1 MTPTPAAPPP
11 FEIGLVMAGACSAG
25 AYTAGVIDFLF
36 EALDCWAA
44 AKAAGDPAVP
54 DHRVL
59 IRAASGTSAGG
70 IVAALMGMLPFT
82 GHYPM
87 TDLATAPTA
96 AAAANADRN
105 LLFRSWV
112 RDIDIR
118 ALLATGDIDRGNGR
132 VPSLLNGEALVR
144 IADQAVAMVRNAVQG
159 PLPPA
164 PPYLADP
171 LQLFL
176 CFTNMQG
183 VPYVIRM
190 ASASEVR
197 GHWVTSH
204 AGCAH
209 FAVFGSG
216 AGRAEE
222 RPPGAIV
229 VNSPDTLGFPELD
242 GWSWVRDAALASSA
256 FPGGLPARPFR
267 HRRAYHEGRH
277 WFGLGTLPI
286 PDDAVDIAPMLSRA
300 GADSPEFWCV
310 DGGLINNEPLEYAR
324 AALNAARSGQA
335 GGGQGGA
342 LRADCRD
349 ADHSFILVDPFPE
362 DESKLA
368 GEAPPA
374 PDMLTSVVALL
385 SILRAQ
391 AQFKPDEVMAALSES
406 VRTRCLIAPTRDGAI
421 GGESNLAS
429 SGLAGFAGFLNEQFR
444 MHDFQLGRH
453 NCQRFLRDHFYLH
466 VDNPIV
472 RPWVERHAADDAVLA
487 RYRPTLATS
496 YGTFEPGR
504 EFLQVIPLTGAARDP
519 LDLRPWPKLSQREAV
534 APLKSLITAR
544 TRAVVPGS
552 VRSLLGRL
560 GITDRRLIGRVI
572 RAVASDVITD
582 KVGQTLIDAIVRDLA
597 ARGLVAA
604 DG

>member
-1 MTPTPAAPPP
+1 MTQYQPVSPP

-36 EALDCWAA
+36 EALDAWQQ
-44 AKAAGDPAVP
+44 AKASGDPTVP
-54 DHRVL
+54 DHSVL

-70 IVAALMGMLPFT
+70 IIAALIGMVPFT
-82 GHYPM
+82 GHHPI
-87 TDLATAPTA
+87 TDLALVASADQP
-96 AAAANADRN
+96 ANAERN
-105 LLFRSWV
+105 LLYRSWV

-118 ALLATGDIDRGNGR
+118 GLLEPGDIDKETGR
-132 VPSLLNGEALVR
+132 VPSLLNGEAVAR
-144 IADQAVAMVRNAVQG
+144 IADRAVATVRDALQG
-159 PLPPA
+159 PLPP
-164 PPYLADP
+164 PPTYLADP

-190 ASASEVR
+190 ASASELR

-216 AGRAEE
+216 AGRAQE

-229 VNSPDTLGFPELD
+229 VNSPDTVGFAELD
-242 GWSWVRDAALASSA
+242 GWTWVRDAALASSA

-267 HRRAYHEGRH
+267 HRRAYHEGHH

-286 PDDAVDIAPMLSRA
+286 PEDAVDIAPMLSRA

-324 AALNAARSGQA
+324 AALR
-335 GGGQGGA
+335 GGRMTPGS
-342 LRADCRD
+342 RD
-349 ADHSFILVDPFPE
+349 ADHSFILIDPFPE
-362 DESKLA
+362 DESKLSR
-368 GEAPPA
+368 EPPA
-374 PDMLTSVVALL
+374 QPDMLSSVVALL

-391 AQFKPDEVMAALSES
+391 AQFKPDEVLAALNEDI
-406 VRTRCLIAPTRDGAI
+406 RTRCLIAPTRDGAHP
-421 GGESNLAS
+421 GESNLAS

-444 MHDFQLGRH
+444 MHDFQLGRV

-466 VDNPIV
+466 VENPIV
-472 RPWVERHAADDAVLA
+472 RPWVARHARNDAILSL
-487 RYRPTLATS
+487 YRPTLPTP
-496 YGTFEPGR
+496 YGTFEPG
-504 EFLQVIPLTGAARDP
+504 EQYLQVIPLVGRARIP
-519 LDLRPWPKLSQREAV
+519 VPPRPWPKLTEREAV
-534 APLKSLITAR
+534 RPLKPLIAAR
-544 TRAVVPGS
+544 TRAVVPGA

-560 GITDRRLIGRVI
+560 GITDRRLIGRII

-582 KVGQTLIDAIVRDLA
+582 KVGETLMDAIVRDLV
-597 ARGLVAA
+597 ARGLM
-604 DG
+604 